1 MLERQGR
8 RQGCR
13 LLLPVAVLS
22 AAWFGAAMLCA
33 AQTSP
38 AFADKASKSTT
49 LESVDYGEKDGDWAE
64 FWKDEQDREWVI
76 IVKNWEIVDVIT
88 PNGDPGP
95 EDDGRQ
101 PGDLNDAIALL
112 KQRGGP
118 VALDPAFADSPLGRR
133 LTRAGKG
140 LIPVYNPSDVG
151 FEDGGVSGHGI
162 DPGAGSPE
170 DQLKRRARHGKG
182 DGATG
187 DDGSDLKPGDV
198 GLFDDDMPGPPPL
211 VNPNPVSVTASC
223 CTHATGGSGNAGSGR
238 AAAGGGAGAGAA
250 GGTGGGGNAGA
261 GHAADHAA
269 TRR

>member
-1 MLERQGR
+1 MRERQAHEPR
-8 RQGCR
+8 RKR
-13 LLLPVAVLS
+13 LLAVAVMSSTWL
-22 AAWFGAAMLCA
+22 AAFALCA
-33 AQTSP
+33 AYSSP
-38 AFADKASKSTT
+38 AHADKASKSTT
-49 LESVDYGEKDGDWAE
+49 LETVDYGDKDGDWVE
-64 FWKDEQDREWVI
+64 FWKDEQDRDWVI

-101 PGDLNDAIALL
+101 PGDLAGTTALL

-118 VALDPAFADSPLGRR
+118 LVLGPAFADSPLGRR
-133 LTRAGKG
+133 LTRAGQG

-151 FEDGGVSGHGI
+151 FEDGGVGGHGI

-182 DGATG
+182 DGAKG

-211 VNPNPVSVTASC
+211 VNPNPVSVTSTC
-223 CTHATGGSGNAGSGR
+223 CTHATGGSGNTGSDGGNAGSGR
-238 AAAGGGAGAGAA
+238 SASGGASGGAKA
-250 GGTGGGGNAGA
+250 GGA
-261 GHAADHAA
+261 GHATDHAA
-269 TRR
+269 AGR